1 LKIYQDDKENQGKMN
16 MIIDQLKSDSDIDV
30 VDVLLYLDIRL
41 SNMQLKK

>member
-1 LKIYQDDKENQGKMN
+1 